1 MPQQELTIAG
11 VGGQGSILAG
21 TILGQAAVSHDNKYA
36 VQTQAYSSELRGGFA
51 ATWLIVSDEPILYP
65 RVVKPDVLV
74 AQAQDAVNR
83 FGGTVKEGGVL
94 IYDQDL
100 VTELPKGVKN
110 LYKVAATTL
119 ARQEVGA
126 AITANMVVLG
136 ALCKVSGVVSR
147 QALETAIKANV
158 PKGKDGINLKAFDL
172 GFTRV
177 ERVG

>member
-1 MPQQELTIAG
+1 M
-11 VGGQGSILAG
+11 
-21 TILGQAAVSHDNKYA
+21 
-36 VQTQAYSSELRGGFA
+36 
-51 ATWLIVSDEPILYP
+51 
-65 RVVKPDVLV
+65 VKPTCWWPRPRTRS
-74 AQAQDAVNR
+74 NR

-94 IYDQDL
+94 ITTRTGDRAAQ
-100 VTELPKGVKN
+100 GVKN